1 VSLQIKLDAITE
13 EVRRLVQPE
22 RLEPN
27 ERAVADLQASGAV
40 ERILPA
46 GVKAPEFTLPDHN
59 MKLVRS
65 SDLFGI
71 GPVVIKFFRGRWCPY
86 CMTELETY
94 AELYPRIR
102 EAGGLLVAISPQTVR
117 QNDFAIQQYHFKFPL
132 LHDASNAVARAFGLV
147 YKIPEYHQQ
156 HYSSVLVNLPF
167 INGDKSWE
175 LPLPATYVIDQDRTV
190 LYASACADFRTRP
203 EPDEVMQALI
213 SRK

>member
-1 VSLQIKLDAITE
+1 LSLQIKLDAITE

-27 ERAVADLQASGAV
+27 ERAVADLRGSDAV
-40 ERILPA
+40 ERILPV
-46 GVKAPEFTLPDHN
+46 GEKAPEFSLPDHN
-59 MKLVRS
+59 LKLVRS

-71 GPVVIKFFRGRWCPY
+71 GRLVIKFFRGRWCPY

-102 EAGGLLVAISPQTVR
+102 DAGGLLIAISPQTVR
-117 QNDFAIQQYHFKFPL
+117 QNDFAVQQYKFRFPL
-132 LHDASNAVARAFGLV
+132 LHDAGNAVSRVFGLV

-156 HYSSVLVNLPF
+156 HYSSVLINLPF

-175 LPLPATYVIDQDRTV
+175 LPLPATYVIDTDRTV
-190 LYASACADFRTRP
+190 LYASAYADFRKRP
-203 EPDEVMQALI
+203 DPDEVLQALT
-213 SRK
+213 SR